1 VGRLQWSLG
10 VLEPS
15 GSHPAGKCLRS
26 CLQEPESQYLRFEMF
41 DTDFVNAKQLLKVNV
56 LKGAADTINS
66 KETMG
71 KGQVDLRDLCVNH
84 PGEDYEA
91 WFPLGSDDWAE
102 DDGPVGSRCLA
113 TALHC
118 TTLLFTSST
127 ALAINRLQILMRPC
141 HKLVP

>member
-1 VGRLQWSLG
+1 
-10 VLEPS
+10 
-15 GSHPAGKCLRS
+15 
-26 CLQEPESQYLRFEMF
+26 MF

-102 DDGPVGSRCLA
+102 DDGPVGPRCLA

-118 TTLLFTSST
+118 TTLHNSALHLVYCSRDEQVADFDEAVPQIGAVST
-127 ALAINRLQILMRPC
+127 CTNIPLCGVRLL
-141 HKLVP
+141 